1 MLLGFQYRNS
11 RPNRMAEA
19 KRKSRLRS
27 GDTQMDLNEKSGA
40 MPARRRFLAG
50 AALGA
55 GGLGALAL
63 TGCTNSSA
71 ASAST
76 GSSAPNVTAA
86 GSDLLSKWVKT
97 GKAVIGVDTTG
108 PPVSFRNA
116 KGEPTGFD
124 IELLQM
130 MMSDIGAKITWVETP
145 FANLIAAQAAGKID
159 MPGNPMT
166 TLPSRSLEGFFAS
179 FPVFY
184 EGSFMWLA
192 PGSTVTDISQLA
204 NSRISVLAGSAQLYS
219 GQLLLPSATF
229 LPFAQASDVISEV
242 ATGRAEATLISE
254 FEILSA
260 ASANKNM
267 RIMSGPPVLVDP
279 NTYFMPTGDFT
290 TQLFITNWLRY
301 YAAHGVL
308 SSLWGKWLGAAAAA
322 KLGLHLTG
330 VGPGGETVNLD

>member
-1 MLLGFQYRNS
+1 MDVTDNS
-11 RPNRMAEA
+11 E
-19 KRKSRLRS
+19 
-27 GDTQMDLNEKSGA
+27 GI
-40 MPARRRFLAG
+40 PARRNFLTTTAV
-50 AALGA
+50 LGA

-63 TGCTNSSA
+63 AGCASSPTAAATTTGKSA
-71 ASAST
+71 TAST
-76 GSSAPNVTAA
+76 SGGTN
-86 GSDLLSKWVKT
+86 LLKKWVTT
-97 GKAVIGVDTTG
+97 GKATIGVDTTG
-108 PPVSFRNA
+108 PPVSFRNS
-116 KGEPTGFD
+116 KGQPAGFD
-124 IELLQM
+124 IELIEM

-166 TLPSRSLEGFFAS
+166 ALPSRSLQGFFAS

-184 EGSFMWLA
+184 EGSFIWLK
-192 PGSTVTDISQLA
+192 PGSTVTQISQLSSSKIA
-204 NSRISVLAGSAQLYS
+204 VLAGSAQLYS
-219 GQLLLPSATF
+219 GQLLLPNATF

-242 ATGRAEATLISE
+242 STGRADATLISE

-279 NTYFMPTGDFT
+279 NTYFMPTGDFY

-308 SSLWGKWLGAAAAA
+308 SSLWAKWLGAAAAA

-330 VGPGGETVNLD
+330 VGPGSETVNLG